1 GSSMLS
7 NAWRYDP
14 FRAVGSV
21 SVEIILFHCGRKQ
34 DRAVR
39 LRRCA
44 NGEIGP
50 AEYLRVAHTGS
61 DAGLKFLSVRE
72 FGAKAERQHGNHADG
87 AAETRL
93 AMIEPAAAERT
104 PTPITGKALAPR
116 PAATPHKVVAKIIT
130 GRVH

>member
-1 GSSMLS
+1 MLS

-21 SVEIILFHCGRKQ
+21 SVEVILFHCGRKQ

-50 AEYLRVAHTGS
+50 AEYFRVAHTGS
-61 DAGLKFLSVRE
+61 DAGLKFLTANTLMV
-72 FGAKAERQHGNHADG
+72 

-104 PTPITGKALAPR
+104 PTPITGKALPI
-116 PAATPHKVVAKIIT
+116 KQQMK
-130 GRVH
+130 